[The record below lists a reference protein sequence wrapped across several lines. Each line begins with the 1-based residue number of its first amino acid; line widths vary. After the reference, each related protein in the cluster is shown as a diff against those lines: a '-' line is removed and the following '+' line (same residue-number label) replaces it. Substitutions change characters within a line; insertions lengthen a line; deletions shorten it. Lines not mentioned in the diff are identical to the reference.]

1 MKSSRLPKRAVPMSS
16 SIRSADPEI
25 LSYLA
30 DRKSAVDRALDRL
43 LPPEDTYPRELN
55 QAMRYSVF
63 AGGKRLRPI
72 LALAAGEALGG
83 DPDRIM
89 VLACALEMI
98 HTYSLIHDDLPAMD
112 NDNLRRGR
120 PSCHREFGEAVAI
133 LAGNGLMNLAYQI
146 LAEEGAKLHDPR
158 RMLEAI
164 SQLSRAVDRRQ
175 GVIAGQVVDLVT
187 EGKSFTEKELRFIH
201 SCKTGA
207 LIRASVV
214 CAAII
219 SAADPSAVKRLDR
232 FGMKA
237 GLAFQIVDDIL
248 DITGDSRELGKTAGK
263 DREEQK
269 ATYPALFG
277 LEESRRRVE
286 VLVREAEKE
295 LEFLGEHGLRLK
307 ELARFISVR
316 RY

>member
-1 MKSSRLPKRAVPMSS
+1 MSS

-146 LAEEGAKLHDPR
+146 LAEEGAKSHDPR

-164 SQLSRAVDRRQ
+164 SQLSRAVDTRQ